1 MSHLKLVPTDA
12 DIDLEKTIL
21 GTAVVHPDVL
31 DVVDLTQED
40 FFKPQ
45 HRDLWDVLRHLR
57 EQGAPTDPVAIAHQL
72 ERRGKLAAFGGMT
85 AINGLID
92 FSVPA
97 ASVDHYSAQVAEA
110 ALTRRLRA
118 ALSNAL
124 QLEGSDLLA
133 KVQEIAGAAHSR
145 RKTNGLPIGAWAEQ
159 VYRETAEALEA
170 KEAGQAGLCGSGLS
184 TGLVGLDGLLGG
196 IKPGVLTV
204 VAGRPSHGKSAL
216 MAGVADAV
224 TASGAGGVHVF
235 SMEDTGR
242 AYARRLMAKR
252 ARINLNKFSTLDFE
266 RGDMRR
272 LSATVEDLAARNR
285 WFVDD
290 LPGLSSQEVSMLVRV
305 KKRELGTVLVIVDYV
320 GIMREPGT
328 HSEMEKI
335 TQATRNLVTL
345 ARRENIAVVM
355 LSQLSR
361 KCEERPR
368 NERRPVLSDLRQ
380 SGDIEQEAEAVM
392 FVYRDVLYEDEPR
405 KQLEME
411 HAAEII
417 VRKNKNGVTGTAH
430 LHWDGPT
437 TSFSDMRAEDMR

>member
-1 MSHLKLVPTDA
+1 LNHLKLVPTDA

-21 GTAVVHPDVL
+21 GTAVVHPDIL
-31 DVVDLTQED
+31 DVVDLAQED

-45 HRDLWDVLRHLR
+45 HRDMWDVLRHLR
-57 EQGAPTDPVAIAHQL
+57 EQGAPTDPVSIAHQL

-118 ALSNAL
+118 QLSNAM
-124 QLEGSDLLA
+124 QLEGTELLA
-133 KVQEIAGAAHSR
+133 KVQEIAASAQGR
-145 RKTNGLPIGAWAEQ
+145 KKTNGLPIGDWAEQ
-159 VYRETAEALEA
+159 VYRETGEALDA
-170 KEAGQAGLCGSGLS
+170 KQSGAAGLCGAGLT
-184 TGLVGLDGLLGG
+184 TGLVELDGLLGG
-196 IKPGVLTV
+196 IRPGVLTV

-216 MAGVADAV
+216 MAGIADVV
-224 TASGAGGVHVF
+224 TASGVGGVHVF

-242 AYARRLMAKR
+242 AYARRMLARHAK
-252 ARINLNKFSTLDFE
+252 INLNKFSTLDFE

-272 LSATVEDLAARNR
+272 IGEAAAKLSERSR
-285 WFVDD
+285 WFVED
-290 LPGLSSQEVSMLVRV
+290 LPGLSSQEVAMLVRI
-305 KKRELGTVLVIVDYV
+305 KKRELATVLVIVDYV

-335 TQATRNLVTL
+335 TQATRNLVAL
-345 ARRENIAVVM
+345 ARRENVAVVM

-361 KCEERPR
+361 KCEDRPR

-380 SGDIEQEAEAVM
+380 SGDIEQEAEAVL
-392 FVYRDVLYEDEPR
+392 FVYRDSLYEDDNR
-405 KQLEME
+405 KKLELE
-411 HAAEII
+411 HASEVI